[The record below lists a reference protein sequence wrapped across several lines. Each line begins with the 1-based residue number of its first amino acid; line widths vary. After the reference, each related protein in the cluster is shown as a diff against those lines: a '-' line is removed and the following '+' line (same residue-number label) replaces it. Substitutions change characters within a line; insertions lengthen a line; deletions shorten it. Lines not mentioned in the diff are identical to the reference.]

1 MSHKFIKVLY
11 SMCRNI
17 TMLRSGYVSG
27 LEKSGAVRGE
37 FTTTILDFDVHNS
50 GNAKMVYFQGKNKE
64 IPKSSSMVAR

>member
-1 MSHKFIKVLY
+1 MSHKFIKVSY

-27 LEKSGAVRGE
+27 LEKSGAGRGE

-50 GNAKMVYFQGKNKE
+50 GNAKMVHFQGEDKDV
-64 IPKSSSMVAR
+64 PKISSMVAR